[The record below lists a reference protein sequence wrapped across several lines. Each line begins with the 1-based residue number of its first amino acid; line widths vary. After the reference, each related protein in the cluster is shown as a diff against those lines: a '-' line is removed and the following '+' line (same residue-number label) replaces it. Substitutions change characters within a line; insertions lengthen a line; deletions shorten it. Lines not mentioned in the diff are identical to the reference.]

1 LLRSLIANLLRANK
15 SISHGHDFDSGEPAI
30 AFAERFQPDV
40 ALIDFA

>member
-1 LLRSLIANLLRANK
+1 LLRSLIANLLRANN